1 MDLEKLKPWNWFK
14 HEDNSEQSS
23 AIPVMRDQ
31 SPSVVG
37 PLSTPGS
44 LLDLHRDM
52 DRWFDEAFRSFGMPS
67 SGPGLLSRR
76 LADSPLLK
84 SYRPQ
89 VDVSGDNNHYEV
101 ALDVPDMSESDL
113 AIEVKNDVLTIR
125 GHKEDKTETKD
136 KHYYRVERSSGSF
149 QRTLS
154 LPDDANADE
163 ISADLKNGVL
173 KLSIPRREI
182 AAEDVKRISISS

>member
-14 HEDNSEQSS
+14 HEEND
-23 AIPVMRDQ
+23 AGKTGVPVTRSQPDEG
-31 SPSVVG
+31 SG

-44 LLDLHRDM
+44 LMTLHRDM
-52 DRWFDEAFRSFGMPS
+52 DRWFDEAFRSFGMPL
-67 SGPGLLSRR
+67 SGARLLSRSFP
-76 LADSPLLK
+76 DSPLLK
-84 SYRPQ
+84 SNWPQ
-89 VDVSGDNNHYEV
+89 IDVSGDENHYEI

-113 AIEVKNDVLTIR
+113 SIEVKNDVLLIR
-125 GHKEDKTETKD
+125 GHKEDKSEKKD

-163 ISADLKNGVL
+163 ISADLKSGVL
-173 KLSIPRREI
+173 KLSIPRRES
-182 AAEDVKRISISS
+182 AREDIKRISITS